1 MVYQFQNQCYKGL
14 VICYW
19 GKWKLHGSD
28 ALSCIAKYKIWRL
41 SYKVGKYYTPSLPSL
56 RMFAESLNGQYKQ
69 ALRASSFPTKLWK
82 HKPKVL
88 RQKAHNTLIYFMS
101 PRPSLAPN
109 EAHQQ
114 MRVCHTAHNE
124 NHNCQIINWNGQQ

>member
-56 RMFAESLNGQYKQ
+56 RMFAESLNGQYLGQYKQ

-82 HKPKVL
+82 PKPKVL
-88 RQKAHNTLIYFMS
+88 RQKAHNTLDLLHVSMYPGPTFKAQSCTQWEYATHS
-101 PRPSLAPN
+101 PQWDS
-109 EAHQQ
+109 
-114 MRVCHTAHNE
+114 
-124 NHNCQIINWNGQQ
+124 